1 MRKMFLLLFCLV
13 LLVSH
18 SVVWASGNVDDVRT
32 ICKTEKKV
40 SVEYPFVITGSKS
53 VNEKINSE
61 IGRTVDA
68 LVGEANTLGGG
79 KVHYDLHRVDPGLIS
94 MSIIMTPQQG
104 VEETMGLTFD
114 RTSGEKRPLSYY
126 YDKDELLK
134 RAADGLKFLYD
145 IDPAKGAVAP
155 DTYYVDEDNNVI
167 GIYHAG
173 AVMDK
178 SEGEIETDLTAAV
191 TVAAEPVVT
200 TEPAKQAPVYT
211 GAGNKGTIT
220 GTEVRI
226 RAGAGTDFAILG
238 YFAKGEVVQV
248 IKSDVVKGTKWY
260 NVTRADGTS
269 GWVAGDYCGLDNKT
283 KAAVEAAAPVEK
295 KGKIVGTDVRMRSE
309 PNLNADVLDY
319 FMNGEIVT
327 ILDAATGSDLTWT
340 KVKRANGDVGWVSSA
355 YCQEQ

>member
-13 LLVSH
+13 FLGYH
-18 SVVWASGNVDDVRT
+18 SVVWAADNGDDVRT

-79 KVHYDLHRVDPGLIS
+79 KVHYDLHRVDTGLIS

-104 VEETMGLTFD
+104 VEETVGLTFD
-114 RTSGEKRPLSYY
+114 RTNGEKRPLSYY
-126 YDKDELLK
+126 YAKDELLQ

-178 SEGEIETDLTAAV
+178 SEGEIETDLTAA
-191 TVAAEPVVT
+191 TPAA
-200 TEPAKQAPVYT
+200 TEPAATTETAAPAYT
-211 GAGNKGTIT
+211 GTGNKGTIT

-226 RAGAGTDFAILG
+226 RAGAGTDYAILG
-238 YFAKGEVVQV
+238 YFSKDEIVQV
-248 IKSDVVKGTKWY
+248 IKSAVVNGMKWY
-260 NVTRADGTS
+260 NIARADGTN
-269 GWVAGDYCGLDNKT
+269 GWVAADYCALDST
-283 KAAVEAAAPVEK
+283 TAKAVAPTVK
-295 KGKIVGTDVRMRSE
+295 QGRITGTEVRMRSE
-309 PNLNADVLDY
+309 PNLNADILDY
-319 FMNGEIVT
+319 FTKGEIVT

-340 KVKRANGDVGWVSSA
+340 KVKRANGDIGWVSSA
-355 YCQEQ
+355 YCEEQ